1 MSGQGIDLLDA
12 IEKIDALLESL
23 SVIKMTFLS
32 QRQLDELEEQQ
43 SPGVPYWMPDPV
55 GAYCRSSKP
64 QQVSHEIQTNA
75 YDSRLDGSRS
85 VAC

>member
-43 SPGVPYWMPDPV
+43 SPGVPY
-55 GAYCRSSKP
+55 
-64 QQVSHEIQTNA
+64 
-75 YDSRLDGSRS
+75 
-85 VAC
+85 